1 MNKFF
6 GTDGVRGIAGS
17 ELTCELAMNIGKAA
31 GLILSEYYHQK
42 PVFIIGKDTRI
53 SSDMLESA
61 LTAGLCSVGANVIS
75 LGVVPTPAVAVL
87 IKKYKASAGFM
98 ISASHNPF
106 EYNGI
111 KIFNKDGYKL
121 PDEIEYQI
129 EEKIKDLIKSKD
141 SNSDYD
147 SNNTNEY
154 GKVSVSFSST
164 DEYINYIKSSIDL
177 NNLDFNNLKIA
188 IDCAN
193 GSASKTAQ
201 KLFDS
206 LKTNCLIINNN
217 PNGQNINNNCG
228 STHIESLCD
237 FVVKNKC
244 DVGFAFDGDADRCL
258 VVDEKGQ
265 VIDGDKIIAVISKYL
280 KDKNLLTKNTIV
292 VTVMSNLGLFK
303 MAQKNNIKI
312 QTTKVGDRYVLEKM
326 KENGYSLGGEASGH
340 IILLD
345 HSTTGDG
352 QLVAVAFLK
361 ILKELNKKVSELAS
375 IMTICPQIL
384 INVKVENSEKYNI
397 LENNIIAKKIKDF
410 EKELG
415 DNGRILLRPSGTE
428 PLIRVMVEGTDENQ
442 IKKIAED
449 LSSFVQER
457 FGI

>member
-6 GTDGVRGIAGS
+6 GTDGVRGVAGS
-17 ELTCELAMNIGKAA
+17 ELTCELAMNIGRAA
-31 GLILSEYYHQK
+31 GSVLSEYYHQK

-61 LTAGLCSVGANVIS
+61 LAAGLCSVGASVIS

-87 IKKYKASAGFM
+87 INKYNASAGFM

-121 PDEIEYQI
+121 PDEIETRI
-129 EEKIKDLIKSKD
+129 EEKIRDIIKSKNNNLDFNLKQD
-141 SNSDYD
+141 S
-147 SNNTNEY
+147 EF
-154 GKVSVSFSST
+154 GKVSASFDSI

-177 NNLDFNNLKIA
+177 NNLDFKNLKIA

-193 GSASKTAQ
+193 GSASATAK

-206 LKTNCLIINNN
+206 LKIDYLIINDK
-217 PNGQNINNNCG
+217 PNGLNINNNCG
-228 STHIESLCD
+228 STHIENLCD
-237 FVVKNKC
+237 FVIKNKC

-258 VVDEKGQ
+258 IVDEKGQ
-265 VIDGDKIIAVISKYL
+265 VIDGDKIIAIMSKYL
-280 KDKNLLTKNTIV
+280 KDKDLLAKNTIV

-303 MAQKNNIKI
+303 MAKKNNIKVE
-312 QTTKVGDRYVLEKM
+312 TTKVGDRYVLEKM
-326 KENGYSLGGEASGH
+326 KENGYCIGGEASGH

-345 HSTTGDG
+345 YSTTGDG
-352 QLVAVAFLK
+352 QLVAVNFLK
-361 ILKELNKKVSELAS
+361 ILKGLDQKVSELAS
-375 IMTICPQIL
+375 IMTTCPQVL
-384 INVKVENSEKYNI
+384 INVKVKNAEKYNI
-397 LENNIIAKKIKDF
+397 LEDNVILERIKEF

-428 PLIRVMVEGTDENQ
+428 PLLRVMTEGVDENQ
-442 IKKIAED
+442 IKKIANE
-449 LSSFVQER
+449 LSNLVQER